1 MNKNKISL
9 KSCNKMSSSE
19 GLALSSS
26 EGGFSH
32 AIPITRMNSKQKEIL
47 EFSNS

>member
-9 KSCNKMSSSE
+9 KSCSKM
-19 GLALSSS
+19 SSS

-32 AIPITRMNSKQKEIL
+32 PIPVTRMNSKQKEIL
-47 EFSNS
+47 KFSNS

>member
-9 KSCNKMSSSE
+9 KSCNKI
-19 GLALSSS
+19 SSS

-32 AIPITRMNSKQKEIL
+32 PIPITRMNSKQKEIL

>member
-9 KSCNKMSSSE
+9 KSCSKMSSC
-19 GLALSSS
+19 

-32 AIPITRMNSKQKEIL
+32 PILVIRTNSK
-47 EFSNS
+47 SVGNS

>member
-9 KSCNKMSSSE
+9 KSCSKM
-19 GLALSSS
+19 SSS

-32 AIPITRMNSKQKEIL
+32 PILVIRTNSK
-47 EFSNS
+47 SVGNS

>member
-1 MNKNKISL
+1 
-9 KSCNKMSSSE
+9 MSSSE

-32 AIPITRMNSKQKEIL
+32 PIPITRMNSKTEG
-47 EFSNS
+47 NS

>member
-19 GLALSSS
+19 G
-26 EGGFSH
+26 GFSH
-32 AIPITRMNSKQKEIL
+32 PIPITRMNSK
-47 EFSNS
+47 SVGNS

>member
-19 GLALSSS
+19 GLALSGS

-32 AIPITRMNSKQKEIL
+32 PILVIRTNSK
-47 EFSNS
+47 SVGNT